1 MTDAPRDIERVY
13 ATKDV
18 VAKLRRLADAL
29 ETGEPFRIQI
39 GGQRVRVPA
48 RAQFS
53 VEHERDEEQE
63 EIEFQ
68 LKWAL
73 AEVPPSGTDE
83 EMSVD
88 L

>member
-1 MTDAPRDIERVY
+1 MAKSSRDVESVPST
-13 ATKDV
+13 AEA

-29 ETGEPFRIQI
+29 ETGQPFRIQVA
-39 GGQRVRVPA
+39 GERFRVPS

-53 VEHERDEEQE
+53 VEHERGDDEE

-73 AEVPPSGTDE
+73 EQQEAVESAEEPV
-83 EMSVD
+83 V
-88 L
+88 